1 MTPLGHRTQRV
12 MLATCGALLIV
23 FAGVSRYAVHHL
35 TKAK

>member
-23 FAGVSRYAVHHL
+23 FVALAFMLV
-35 TKAK
+35 